1 MYKILL
7 LDLDD
12 TILDFQKSEKVAIS
26 LLMKKYNVDPT
37 EELIH
42 RYHLINKKYW
52 ELFEQGKIEKSK
64 LLVQRFDEFFNTL
77 GYDNIDSEQVN
88 KDYFEILSSVPF
100 EIDGAYDFLEEAS
113 KNYEIYII
121 TNGAVQVQSKRLSK
135 VNVTRFFKKIYM
147 SEAIGYQKPDVR
159 YFEYVLKDLN
169 LENKKDAVII
179 GDSISSDIQGGINIG
194 IDTIWYNPNKK
205 TSHVKSTYEVKNYQE
220 ILLILG
226 STGSI

>member
-26 LLMKKYNVDPT
+26 LLMEKYNVNPT

-42 RYHLINKKYW
+42 QYHLINKKYW
-52 ELFEQGKIEKSK
+52 ELFEQGKIEKSN
-64 LLVQRFDEFFNTL
+64 LLVQRFDEFFSTL
-77 GYDNIDSEQVN
+77 GYKNIDSEQVN

-100 EIDGAYDFLEEAS
+100 EIDGAYEFLEEVS
-113 KNYEIYII
+113 KKYEIYII

-135 VNVTRFFKKIYM
+135 VNVTKFFKKIYM

>member
-26 LLMKKYNVDPT
+26 LLMEKYDVVPN

-64 LLVQRFDEFFNTL
+64 LLVQRFDEFFETL
-77 GYDNIDSEQVN
+77 GRTDVDSNKVN
-88 KDYFEILSSVPF
+88 EDYFEILSSVPF
-100 EIDGAYDFLEEAS
+100 ELDGAYEFLEEAS
-113 KNYEIYII
+113 KKYEIYII
-121 TNGAVQVQSKRLSK
+121 TNGAVQVQSRRLSK
-135 VNVTRFFKKIYM
+135 VNVTKFFKKIYM

-159 YFEYVLKDLN
+159 YFEYVLNDLN
-169 LENKKDAVII
+169 LKNKNEAIII
-179 GDSISSDIQGGINIG
+179 GDSASSDIQGGINIG

-205 TSHVKSTYEVKNYQE
+205 TSHVKSTYEVRNYQE
-220 ILLILG
+220 ILSILG

>member
-1 MYKILL
+1 
-7 LDLDD
+7 
-12 TILDFQKSEKVAIS
+12 
-26 LLMKKYNVDPT
+26 MKKYNVDPT

-100 EIDGAYDFLEEAS
+100 EIDGAYEFLEEAS

-135 VNVTRFFKKIYM
+135 VNVTKFFKKIYM

-194 IDTIWYNPNKK
+194 IDTIWYNPSKK